1 MFFGTV
7 APTVVKTSKNI
18 TVMERSSINI
28 TCEAEGFPA
37 PHISIK
43 TFERKTDNRR
53 IKNLGP
59 IDMPTGIGNITRVK
73 YILII
78 TEVLRVDHGKY
89 KCCVISEN
97 FGRTIEEDSY
107 LNVQCE

>member
-1 MFFGTV
+1 M

-18 TVMERSSINI
+18 TVLERSSINI

-43 TFERKTDNRR
+43 TSERKTDNKR
-53 IKNLGP
+53 IKKLGP
-59 IDMPTGIGNITRVK
+59 IDIPTSIGNITRVK

-78 TEVLRVDHGKY
+78 TEVLRADHGKY
-89 KCCVISEN
+89 KCCVISDK
-97 FGRTIEEDSY
+97 FGRTIEEDSF
-107 LNVQCE
+107 LDVQCE

>member
-1 MFFGTV
+1 
-7 APTVVKTSKNI
+7 
-18 TVMERSSINI
+18 MERSSINI

-37 PHISIK
+37 PNISIK
-43 TFERKTDNRR
+43 ASEKKNDHENRR
-53 IKNLGP
+53 IKMLGP

-89 KCCVISEN
+89 KCCVVSDK
-97 FGRTIEEDSY
+97 FGRTIEEDSF
-107 LNVQCE
+107 LDVQCE